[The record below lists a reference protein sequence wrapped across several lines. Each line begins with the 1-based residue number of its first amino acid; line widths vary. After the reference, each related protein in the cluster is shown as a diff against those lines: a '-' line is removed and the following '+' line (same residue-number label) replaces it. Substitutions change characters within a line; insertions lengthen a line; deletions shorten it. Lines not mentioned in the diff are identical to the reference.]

1 MEKYLNMAGLTDK
14 RLEESQMTD
23 WESFYEL
30 VSMINSIVICVIF
43 GVAFSYFC
51 MPFVEQKKHALAVGA
66 SFSAMLQFLWII
78 PIKIGNFTVYSL
90 SVIAGFLVLYA
101 LEKNRIM
108 QKIFLAVTF
117 FSVRW
122 IMMVIGNCIYIWITK
137 ICVELPHFS
146 ENLGLQ
152 FQLFLL
158 LLSMSGLIGYA
169 MMKYYDYNYR
179 VDTNY
184 KLSEISMQFNL
195 LCFCYYVI
203 SLITII
209 VLIVLY
215 QSIKEKQEEAKQN
228 ELLNGQIESIKH
240 HVGRVEHLYMDIRGL
255 WHDMGNHITTMEALY
270 NTGKGAAAKE
280 YMEELKQKLWLSQ
293 K

>member
-1 MEKYLNMAGLTDK
+1 
-14 RLEESQMTD
+14 
-23 WESFYEL
+23 
-30 VSMINSIVICVIF
+30 
-43 GVAFSYFC
+43 
-51 MPFVEQKKHALAVGA
+51 MPFVEQKNMHWLLGRLFCV
-66 SFSAMLQFLWII
+66 MMQFLWVI

-215 QSIKEKQEEAKQN
+215 QSIKEKQEEAKA
-228 ELLNGQIESIKH
+228 ERSC
-240 HVGRVEHLYMDIRGL
+240 
-255 WHDMGNHITTMEALY
+255 
-270 NTGKGAAAKE
+270 
-280 YMEELKQKLWLSQ
+280 
-293 K
+293 